1 MIDRGMRRC
10 VILMF
15 DCADR
20 SCLRVVQV
28 CGRVLDGEVDVDVD
42 VDVDMNIDLADE
54 LLFV

>member
-42 VDVDMNIDLADE
+42 VDMNIDLADE